1 MLLDPANPSVA
12 AALGTHPRRV
22 LVILNP
28 AARAAGSAR
37 WPAVLE
43 ALSRLGCAVTVRATT
58 APGDATRFALEVRG
72 GDTDVVAIAGGDGT
86 INEALDGLG
95 DDAPMVAIVP
105 LGTANVAALEIGLPL
120 DAEAVA
126 RAIAAGRPATAH
138 LGRVNGRSFL
148 MMAGA
153 GFDAAVVAAVRPGI
167 KRRLGRWA
175 YVLESARL
183 LLRYRPAALTVTVDG
198 AVHRVASVV
207 IGNGHFYGGRFVCT
221 PDARLEEP
229 GFQVCLGLGMG
240 RLSILRYA
248 VALGLGI
255 LPRLGDVRLL
265 RGRHVRIDGPAG
277 APVQADGE
285 IVGRLPVEID
295 VAPRT
300 IRLLRPL

>member
-1 MLLDPANPSVA
+1 MLHDPAHPSVA
-12 AALGTHPRRV
+12 ARIGARPRRV

-43 ALSRLGCAVTVRATT
+43 ALSRHGCEVTVRTT
-58 APGDATRFALEVRG
+58 AGPGDATRFAVEVRA
-72 GDTDVVAIAGGDGT
+72 GDYDVVAIAGGDGT

-95 DDAPMVAIVP
+95 EGVAMVAIVP
-105 LGTANVAALEIGLPL
+105 LGTANVAALEIGLSL

-126 RAIAAGRPATAH
+126 RAIAGGRAERAH

-183 LLRYRPAALTVTVDG
+183 LFRYRPQALTVTVDG
-198 AVHRVASVV
+198 AVHQAASVV

-221 PDARLEEP
+221 PDARLEEA

-240 RLSILRYA
+240 RLSIVRYA
-248 VALGLGI
+248 AALGLGI
-255 LPRLGDVRLL
+255 LPRLRDVRLL
-265 RGRHVRIDGPAG
+265 RARRIRIDGPAG

-285 IVGRLPVEID
+285 IVARLPVDID

-300 IRLLRPL
+300 IRLLHP